1 MHRALPILLLVAG
14 LVSLG
19 AAVRVISTTARV
31 SALTNFDVSH
41 AALDSDEQELLTLIN
56 SYRASQGRNPL
67 VASPSLNRAAAWMS
81 EDVARTGWAA
91 QLLHPHTDSLGRNP
105 FVRMPDCGY
114 PSSGRSENLALFGS
128 SASGVLIGWQGSPP
142 HNANLLDAGAVAIGI
157 GYYGGIWTLDFGS
170 VDDSNEPQPTTISD
184 PSPSA
189 SPAATLTPSPTPT
202 PTATPT
208 PTPIPGR
215 LFVPLVVIE

>member
-1 MHRALPILLLVAG
+1 VHRALPLLLLVIG

-19 AAVRVISTTARV
+19 VAVRVISTTARV
-31 SALTNFDVSH
+31 SALTNCDVSH
-41 AALDSDEQELLTLIN
+41 AALDSNEQELLTLIN
-56 SYRASQGRNPL
+56 EYRASQGRNPL

-128 SASGVLIGWQGSPP
+128 SASGVLTGWQSSPG

-157 GYYGGIWTLDFGS
+157 GYYGNIWTLDFGS
-170 VDDSNEPQPTTISD
+170 VDDSNSPQPASTAA
-184 PSPSA
+184 PSPSPTPT
-189 SPAATLTPSPTPT
+189 STPSPT

-208 PTPIPGR
+208 PAAIPGR
-215 LFVPLVVIE
+215 VFVPLVVIE